1 MWEEREDATQSVST
15 GPRRDES
22 VHVASAGGSGASAVW
37 MANLIID
44 FQYSSSNS
52 LKSLKHPPKIPTE
65 PASVEETM
73 QHLPELRSEESELIR
88 FSKDTT
94 VALRQK

>member
-22 VHVASAGGSGASAVW
+22 VHVASAGGSERGASAVW

-44 FQYSSSNS
+44 FQYSSSNR
-52 LKSLKHPPKIPTE
+52 LKSLKHPQKIPTE
-65 PASVEETM
+65 PASIE
-73 QHLPELRSEESELIR
+73 Q
-88 FSKDTT
+88 
-94 VALRQK
+94 